1 MQDILSRTWAVQEHI
16 STLKPSKSAYL
27 KVLSLD
33 YKEKQLPLHSGF
45 SKQSK
50 WEEKLMKQSNVQK
63 GNCTTV

>member
-16 STLKPSKSAYL
+16 YTLKPSKSTYL

-33 YKEKQLPLHSGF
+33 YKEKQLPLYSRF

-50 WEEKLMKQSNVQK
+50 
-63 GNCTTV
+63 